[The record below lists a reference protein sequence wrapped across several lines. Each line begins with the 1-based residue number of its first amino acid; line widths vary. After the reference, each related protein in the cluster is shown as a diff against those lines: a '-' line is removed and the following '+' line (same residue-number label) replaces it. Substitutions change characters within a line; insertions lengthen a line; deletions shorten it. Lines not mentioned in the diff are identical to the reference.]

1 MPPEDTRAVA
11 RLPNL
16 EIEIRHRN
24 APEEGAEYLA
34 ITLKATP
41 DLDAAAAWLNPFH
54 FLETAAALNP
64 WLAAWRATGWPLP
77 GVWWPALGP
86 PKHRED

>member
-16 EIEIRHRN
+16 EIEIRHRHD
-24 APEEGAEYLA
+24 PEEGAEVLA
-34 ITLKATP
+34 VTLKATP
-41 DLDAAAAWLNPFH
+41 SFDAAAAWLGPLR

-64 WLAAWRATGWPLP
+64 WLAAWCATGWPLP
-77 GVWWPALGP
+77 GLWWPALGA
-86 PKHRED
+86 PKHRKD

>member
-41 DLDAAAAWLNPFH
+41 DLGAAAAWLSPFRL
-54 FLETAAALNP
+54 LEAAASLNP
-64 WLAAWRATGWPLP
+64 WLAAWRATGWPVP
-77 GVWWPALGP
+77 GLWWPVLESRRQ
-86 PKHRED
+86 RED

>member
-34 ITLKATP
+34 ITLKARP
-41 DLDAAAAWLNPFH
+41 DLEAAAAWLSPFR
-54 FLETAAALNP
+54 LLATATALNP
-64 WLAAWRATGWPLP
+64 WLAAWRATGWPVP
-77 GVWWPALGP
+77 GLWWPALGP
-86 PKHRED
+86 PPRREG